1 MVRIL
6 VVDDD
11 SSVVVLLDRVL
22 QAAGHGV
29 ITARTGA
36 EAVFKLQ
43 AYAFEVLLVDKH
55 LPDLHGGLL
64 IDLARDLHPH
74 IAVVLT
80 TARTDPF
87 HTRLSYDA
95 FLPKPY
101 LSLDAP
107 GRAVDEAL
115 GRRRAASLGLR
126 TAQESRWELAMYA
139 APAPVR

>member
-1 MVRIL
+1 MARVL

-11 SSVVVLLDRVL
+11 PSVVTLLERVL
-22 QAAGHGV
+22 QADGHGV
-29 ITARTGA
+29 ITARTGL
-36 EAVFKLQ
+36 EATFKLQ

-64 IDLARDLHPH
+64 IELARGLQPG

-87 HTRLSYDA
+87 HTRLAYDA

-101 LSLDAP
+101 LSLDAI
-107 GRAVDEAL
+107 GRSVEQAL
-115 GRRRAASLGLR
+115 RRRAAERAGWALGLH
-126 TAQESRWELAMYA
+126 A
-139 APAPVR
+139 APARAG

>member
-1 MVRIL
+1 MAKIL

-11 SSVVVLLDRVL
+11 ASVVTLLERVL
-22 QAAGHGV
+22 RADGHGV

-36 EAVFKLQ
+36 EANFKLQ
-43 AYAFEVLLVDKH
+43 AYVFEVLLVDKH

-64 IDLARDLHPH
+64 IDLARDLQPG

-87 HTRLSYDA
+87 HTRLAYDA

-107 GRAVDEAL
+107 GRAVHEAL
-115 GRRRAASLGLR
+115 GRRRAASM
-126 TAQESRWELAMYA
+126 AWELALHA
-139 APAPVR
+139 APALLR